1 LTFHFYLFT
10 STNKPLNRSFGDI
23 NEKQTRKALKQ
34 NMPHI
39 FGRNPVI
46 EALKNNQPIEKIYIH
61 HGAHGENINHI
72 YKLAR
77 SHKTPVTKIDS
88 PKIKQIA
95 GNVNHQGVI
104 ALISS
109 IPTLTVDELLR
120 SLQSGKNFPCLV
132 LLDRINDPHNM
143 GAIIR
148 SGEVLG
154 ASGIIYP
161 TRENVPLTET
171 VVKASA
177 GAAFKIPI
185 CKSENLTKT
194 IQQLKENDFWIYGT
208 SVDADNIIWEVD
220 FKRNCAIIIGS
231 EEKGIRPLVKKHC
244 DILFA
249 IPQIG
254 ETESLNA
261 SVAAGIILA
270 EIARQKQK
278 STQSN

>member
-1 LTFHFYLFT
+1 
-10 STNKPLNRSFGDI
+10 
-23 NEKQTRKALKQ
+23 
-34 NMPHI
+34 MPHI

-46 EALKNNQPIEKIYIH
+46 EALKNSQPIEKIYIH

-77 SHKTPVTKIDS
+77 SHKIPVAGIDS
-88 PKIKQIA
+88 RKIKQIS
-95 GNVNHQGVI
+95 GNANHQGVI
-104 ALISS
+104 ALISP
-109 IPTLTVDELLR
+109 IKTLTIDELLDN
-120 SLQSGKNFPCLV
+120 LQSESLPCLV

-148 SGEVLG
+148 SAEVLG

-161 TRENVPLTET
+161 ARENVPLTET

-185 CKSENLTKT
+185 CKSENLLKT

-208 SVDADNIIWEVD
+208 STNAENTIWEVD

-231 EEKGIRPLVKKHC
+231 EEKGIRPLIKKHC
-244 DILFA
+244 DILFR

-254 ETESLNA
+254 KTESLNA

-270 EIARQKQK
+270 EIVRQK
-278 STQSN
+278 